1 MSPCGFARFS
11 AGITGN
17 TLDTELYR
25 REIQAAYT
33 GEIWGAAFFEALSQ
47 QTSLA
52 PIRDSLLTLARLERE
67 TQARLRPLAERL
79 GLNTTVDP
87 KDVAQGQARAEQWAG
102 IDRPEFARRVHDLVS
117 DYVVRYDSLAEEAA
131 SADSEVLA
139 FLAAHERALL
149 VFSEREIAG
158 ETETALGP
166 VLALLPGIR
175 EPRR

>member
-1 MSPCGFARFS
+1 
-11 AGITGN
+11 
-17 TLDTELYR
+17 LDSELYR

-79 GLNTTVDP
+79 GLDTTVDP
-87 KDVAQGQARAEQWAG
+87 KDVAHGKARAEQWMG
-102 IDRPEFARRVHDLVS
+102 IDRREFARRLHELVS
-117 DYVVRYDSLAEEAA
+117 DYVVRYDSLVEEAA
-131 SADSEVLA
+131 YADSEVVT

-175 EPRR
+175 EPCQP

>member
-25 REIQAAYT
+25 REIQAAYI
-33 GEIWGAAFFEALSQ
+33 GEIWGAAFFEALSR

-52 PIRDSLLTLARLERE
+52 SIRDGLLTLARLERE

-79 GLNTTVDP
+79 GLNTAVDP
-87 KDVAQGQARAEQWAG
+87 KDVAHGKARADQWAG
-102 IDRPEFARRVHDLVS
+102 IGRREFAHRLHDLVS
-117 DYVVRYDSLAEEAA
+117 DYVVRYDSLIEEAA
-131 SADSEVLA
+131 SVDKEVLG

-166 VLALLPGIR
+166 VLALLPGI
-175 EPRR
+175 